1 MDEKELVGVC
11 GAGHGNEHCEFR
23 ASSLKRS
30 CEIFRFFY
38 KMYGVEI
45 LNSSRAPSDTY
56 TSGRGPYFE
65 PQGDRRL

>member
-1 MDEKELVGVC
+1 MSTTGSLKYGNEVIELPFWRITLLDEKELVGVC

-45 LNSSRAPSDTY
+45 LNS
-56 TSGRGPYFE
+56 
-65 PQGDRRL
+65 